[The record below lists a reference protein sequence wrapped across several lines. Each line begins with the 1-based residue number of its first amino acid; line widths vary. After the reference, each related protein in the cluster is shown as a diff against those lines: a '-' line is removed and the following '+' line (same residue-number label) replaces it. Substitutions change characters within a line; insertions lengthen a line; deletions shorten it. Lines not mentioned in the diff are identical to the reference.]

1 MVQQTA
7 ETKLRPTDLA
17 AALDCSLPYA
27 SQLLSGARKVS
38 QGRAIRIYDLTG
50 HKIGPIETATDE
62 EIELLR
68 KFAVAA

>member
-17 AALDCSLPYA
+17 TALDCSLPYA
-27 SQLLSGARKVS
+27 SQILSGARKPN
-38 QGRAIRIYDLTG
+38 QRLAIRIYDLTG
-50 HKIGPIETATDE
+50 HKVGPLAGASEQ